1 MNKTQAVTTAFVAV
15 VAIGAAACTDDRPS
29 PSAPE
34 TDQQTA
40 PGEVSPATSDLG
52 AATAATAAEAPK
64 PADEAP
70 APVEPGRVAR
80 PPAQAAFDPRNSTFT
95 VEGRSVR
102 LRNGVSTTPSAP
114 GSASSV
120 TVRYLGSEARGDLNN
135 DGREDRAFV
144 ITRDGGG
151 SGTFYYAVAAI
162 ASDAGYRTTN
172 AFPVGDRVDIQ
183 SLMIP
188 RNSNEL
194 HVNFARRRPGE
205 PMTVRPT
212 ADAVLLLKVTP
223 QGVLEGL
230 MV

>member
-1 MNKTQAVTTAFVAV
+1 VAYLSMNKTLAVTTAVVAV
-15 VAIGAAACTDDRPS
+15 LTLGAGACTDDRR
-29 PSAPE
+29 
-34 TDQQTA
+34 
-40 PGEVSPATSDLG
+40 SPAAPDPGSPVTSDPG
-52 AATAATAAEAPK
+52 MAAPAAAAEPVKSADKTAAPV
-64 PADEAP
+64 AP
-70 APVEPGRVAR
+70 AGGAM
-80 PPAQAAFDPRNSTFT
+80 PPARAAFDPRNSAFT

-102 LRNGVSTTPSAP
+102 LRDGVSTAPSAP

-144 ITRDGGG
+144 VTRDGGG
-151 SGTFYYAVAAI
+151 SGTFYYVVAAI
-162 ASDAGYRTTN
+162 VSEAGYRTTN

-183 SLMIP
+183 SLNIP

-205 PMTVRPT
+205 PMTARPT

-223 QGVLEGL
+223 QGVLQGL
-230 MV
+230 RD